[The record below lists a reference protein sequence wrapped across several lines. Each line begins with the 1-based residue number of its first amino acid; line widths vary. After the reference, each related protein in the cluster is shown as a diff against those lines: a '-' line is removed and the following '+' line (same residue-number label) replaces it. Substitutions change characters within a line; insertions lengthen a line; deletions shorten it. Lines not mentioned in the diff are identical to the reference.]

1 MPRLPWSTGLRR
13 LENATFPP
21 KKASSMITVIPVNL
35 QCGYR
40 ALIVLAMAALLQGC
54 GLFSSQEEAA
64 RRPKQEPLVWK
75 VQKNRMAPPLY
86 LMAHQYP
93 NAKSY
98 LPHGR
103 MYTSL
108 IQKVD
113 SVLIPYDQPRN
124 LIYKEIAL
132 TSEMDD
138 GLIVDSLI
146 SPEARKQLRS
156 ALEQV
161 RRVDLSDVREAPPLA
176 IAELLIPALRNGNQH
191 PTYVREVWKRRN
203 EPYRSVSG
211 VLSTSAAQKRYQQ
224 IDYQEQGKALEQVL
238 TNQRSVKSG
247 LYEMANAY
255 EIPNYKAIRQAQ
267 NKAYP
272 FLAAHEAVLLSPVK
286 ERWFQAI
293 QQRIGSVSMLAL
305 IRGRHLTGNKGLVK
319 QLKEAGYEVAPHRIS
334 SLKVPSP
341 NDSTQKQ

>member
-1 MPRLPWSTGLRR
+1 
-13 LENATFPP
+13 
-21 KKASSMITVIPVNL
+21 MITVIPVNL
-35 QCGYR
+35 RCGYR

-64 RRPKQEPLVWK
+64 RRPEQEPVVWK

-108 IQKVD
+108 IQKAD

-124 LIYKEIAL
+124 RIYKEIAL
-132 TSEMDD
+132 TSQMDD
-138 GLIVDSLI
+138 ELIVDSLI
-146 SPEARKQLRS
+146 SPEARKRLRS

-161 RRVDLSDVREAPPLA
+161 RRVDLSDIRQAPPLA
-176 IAELLIPALRNGNQH
+176 IAELLIPALRNANQH
-191 PTYVREVWKRRN
+191 PTYVRQVWKRRN

-211 VLSTSAAQKRYQQ
+211 VLSTSDAKERYQQ

-238 TNQRSVKSG
+238 TDQRSVKRG

-255 EIPNYKAIRQAQ
+255 AIPNYKAIQQAQ
-267 NKAYP
+267 SKAYP
-272 FLAAHEAVLLSPVK
+272 FLAANKGVLLSPVK
-286 ERWFQAI
+286 EQWFQAI
-293 QQRIGSVSMLAL
+293 QQRIGSVPMLAL
-305 IRGRHLTGNKGLVK
+305 VSARHLTGKKGLV
-319 QLKEAGYEVAPHRIS
+319 QRLKAAGYEVAPHRIS
-334 SLKVPSP
+334 SLEVPSSG
-341 NDSTQKQ
+341 DSTQKR